1 MGRIE
6 KVNQQLKKDISRIIR
21 KELSDPRFTFI
32 TITHVETSKDLRQA
46 KVFFSLLGETDQIEG
61 ILSSLDRV
69 RGIIRKYVGK
79 CITMRYTPEL
89 HFFYDSSIK
98 ESARLEE
105 TFKEIH
111 NELGES

>member
-6 KVNQQLKKDISRIIR
+6 KVNQQLKKEISNIIR
-21 KELSDPRFTFI
+21 RELSDPRFSFI
-32 TITHVETSKDLRQA
+32 TITHVDTSKDLRHA
-46 KVFFSLLGETDQIEG
+46 KVFFSLLGDTGQVDN

-69 RGIIRKYVGK
+69 KGIIRKYVGK
-79 CITMRYTPEL
+79 CMMMRYTPEL
-89 HFFYDSSIK
+89 HFIYDNSIE

-111 NELGES
+111 NELGEG